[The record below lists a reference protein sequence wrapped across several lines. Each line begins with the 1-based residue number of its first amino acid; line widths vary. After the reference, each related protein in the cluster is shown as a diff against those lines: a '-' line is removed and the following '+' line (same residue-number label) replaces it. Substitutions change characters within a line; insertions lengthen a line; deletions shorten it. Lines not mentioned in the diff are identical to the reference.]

1 MRRTSSLMFLFG
13 IVTELCCGPAAA
25 NTPLF
30 SQSEPVSASFHE
42 AATLRLL
49 TGEGGFLSDPVKAVV
64 VSQDGKLLAASPLSA
79 SLRLHCKEAGNARQ
93 CVAYDDITRTIYR
106 PLERDWQDHGLIEK
120 DGQPLSLPE
129 DITSGFGFTGRPAT
143 LGEVISFETAD
154 LLASWPT
161 TGIAL
166 IWWTAFWMLLRPVT
180 RFVIG
185 RSELSGIGTLVTLLL
200 RTAGALLM
208 IPITAYAW
216 LVAPY
221 SVVYLAFVVLA
232 GAIAAH
238 LMTALRKQATAE
250 A

>member
-1 MRRTSSLMFLFG
+1 MRTSHLMFLFG
-13 IVTELCCGPAAA
+13 IATGLFCGPVSAHA
-25 NTPLF
+25 PIF
-30 SQSEPVSASFHE
+30 SQSQPISASSYE
-42 AATLRLL
+42 APTLRLL
-49 TGEGGFLSDPVKAVV
+49 NGDGGILSDPVKAVV
-64 VSQDGKLLAASPLSA
+64 VSRDGKLLAASPLSA
-79 SLRLHCKEAGNARQ
+79 SLRLLCEGGEGERQ

-106 PLERDWQDHGLIEK
+106 PLERDWQDHGMIEK

-129 DITSGFGFTGRPAT
+129 DITSGFGFSGRPAT
-143 LGEVISFETAD
+143 LGEVIKFETAG

-161 TGIAL
+161 TGLAL
-166 IWWTAFWMLLRPVT
+166 IWWTAFWVLLRPVT

-185 RSELSGIGTLVTLLL
+185 RSELSGIGTLLTLLL

-216 LVAPY
+216 LMAPY

-232 GAIAAH
+232 GAVAAH
-238 LMTALRKQATAE
+238 LMTILRKRDAAE